1 MNLSVKQLRAFSEL
15 ALERNFTRAAQKCH
29 LSQSA
34 FSALVA
40 NLEEQ
45 AGVRL
50 FHRST
55 RSVELTPEGR
65 VFESVAARLLHDF
78 ESAFSELQDHV
89 QRRKGRLTIAAL
101 PSVAGG
107 ALPPVIARFRAE
119 HPGIA
124 VILRDVTADSCL
136 ELVRNRQADFAL
148 TAAISPGPDLR
159 SEPLLSDTFHLVC
172 RDDHPLARRREL
184 ALKDIVHLPLIRFD
198 RTSSVRQHLDL
209 AFYPHSPVTEMEVYN
224 LVTAAGLIAAGI
236 GVTLVPTLALFQFRM
251 PTLVAVPVTLPI
263 KDRDVCLIR
272 REDDTDSVAA
282 QAFIALLRSGWKPGG
297 RRRPARPR

>member
-40 NLEEQ
+40 MLEEQ

-78 ESAFSELQDHV
+78 ESAFAELQDHV
-89 QRRKGRLTIAAL
+89 QRRKGRLTVAAL

-107 ALPPVIARFRAE
+107 ALPPVIARFRAQ
-119 HPGIA
+119 HAGIS
-124 VILRDVTADSCL
+124 VILRDVTSDSCL

-148 TAAISPGPDLR
+148 TAAIAPGPDLR
-159 SEPLLSDTFHLVC
+159 SEPLISDTFHLVC

-184 ALKDIVHLPLIRFD
+184 SLRDVLPLPLIRFE

-209 AFYPHSPVTEMEVYN
+209 AFYPHTPVTEMEVSN
-224 LVTAAGLIAAGI
+224 LVTAAGLVANGL

-251 PTLVAVPVTLPI
+251 PSLVAVPVTLPI
-263 KDRDVCLIR
+263 KDREVCLIR
-272 REDDTDSVAA
+272 RKDDTDSVAA
-282 QAFIALLRSGWKPGG
+282 TAFIEVLRSEWKA
-297 RRRPARPR
+297 PARKRTARQR

>member
-107 ALPPVIARFRAE
+107 ALPPVIARFRAA

-136 ELVRNRQADFAL
+136 ELVRGRQADFAL

-263 KDRDVCLIR
+263 KDRDVCLVR

-282 QAFIALLRSGWKPGG
+282 QAFIALLRSAWKPGA
-297 RRRPARPR
+297 RRRPARSR